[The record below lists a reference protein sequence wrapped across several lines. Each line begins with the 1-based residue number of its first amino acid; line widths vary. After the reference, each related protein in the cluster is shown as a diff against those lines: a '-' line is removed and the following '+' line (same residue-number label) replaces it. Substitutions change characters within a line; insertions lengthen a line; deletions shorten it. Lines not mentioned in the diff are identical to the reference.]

1 MRTQGVSHGWRRR
14 EGQRGITGKGGC
26 ETGGRLVDR
35 LDASQRGLNWAMLG
49 DLGEAQ
55 VDEYGR
61 GG

>member
-1 MRTQGVSHGWRRR
+1 MVGAGGKDNVGSR
-14 EGQRGITGKGGC
+14 ERGGC

-35 LDASQRGLNWAMLG
+35 LDASQRGLNWAML

-55 VDEYGR
+55 VDEHRR